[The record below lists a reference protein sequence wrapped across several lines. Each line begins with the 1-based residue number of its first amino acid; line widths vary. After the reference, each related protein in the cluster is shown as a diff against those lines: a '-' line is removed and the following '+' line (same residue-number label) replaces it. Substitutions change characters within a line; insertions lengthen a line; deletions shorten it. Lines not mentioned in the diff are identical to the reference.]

1 MEKKSESFAAK
12 ALKRYKGSLS
22 DSLALSFVFFLL
34 FGASLSFGFLG
45 LDFALLGILL
55 LGLPSLLSFQLMCL
69 RDGKENGLTHAQTFQ
84 GFRLYYSF
92 YFGVY
97 RFWFSLLRSLLAL
110 ILSLLVLGFPLYYI
124 LLASS
129 PSFASEAQE
138 FALLLSQQNTT
149 LEEALEFYLSASSLQ
164 MFTAIV
170 SLASLGISGLYF
182 VHEIA
187 RNTLNV
193 YIRSIL
199 GGAPSRFANA
209 LFADFF
215 RQQKKSFYKAYYPAV
230 WPGIVLFVLGYG
242 VGSSLG
248 FVFTQNLAFSF
259 SFGYLGACLL
269 LSFFLP
275 YFFYVMDEIAKTETK
290 PFLAYS
296 LREAESSLKQSVAQK
311 ELNEEEINNLKKGID
326 EMKKKLDEKD
336 PEDSGKDNQDKGDQN
351 SSSGF

>member
-1 MEKKSESFAAK
+1 MEKKSESLAAK
-12 ALKRYKGSLS
+12 ALKRYKGSAS

-34 FGASLSFGFLG
+34 FGASLCFDFLG
-45 LDFALLGILL
+45 LDFALLGVLL

-69 RDGKENGLTHAQTFQ
+69 REGKENGLSHAQAFR

-97 RFWFSLLRSLLAL
+97 RFWISLLRSLLIL
-110 ILSLLVLGFPLYYI
+110 ILCLLILGFPVYYI

-138 FALLLSQQNTT
+138 FALLLTQQTTT
-149 LEEALEFYLSASSLQ
+149 LQEAMEFYSSAPSLQTFAAILCLSSLGA
-164 MFTAIV
+164 F
-170 SLASLGISGLYF
+170 GLCF

-215 RQQKKSFYKAYYPAV
+215 RQQRKSFYKAYYPAV
-230 WPGIVLFVLGYG
+230 WPGILLFAFGYG
-242 VGSSLG
+242 AGASLG

-259 SFGYLGACLL
+259 SFGYLFACLL
-269 LSFFLP
+269 LAFFLP
-275 YFFYVMDEIAKTETK
+275 YFFYVMDEIAKIETK

-296 LREAESSLKQSVAQK
+296 LREAESSLKQSVARK
-311 ELNEEEINNLKKGID
+311 ELNDEEIDNLRKSID

-336 PEDSGKDNQDKGDQN
+336 PDEKGGDDQSKGD
-351 SSSGF
+351 